1 MKIVIAVHH
10 FPPRYT
16 SGAELRA
23 YRTAAWLRDH
33 GYDVYV
39 VCVEAIDA
47 GNGHSLTVKDDAYD
61 GLPVRRLSFNLAAA
75 PHPFRW
81 AYDNPWIGGHLRGY
95 LAELVPDLLHLISG
109 YIMSGSTLRAAMDLR
124 IPTVVTL
131 TDFWFLCPRITLL
144 RSNGQ
149 LCAPPFDPVTCA
161 RCLGEERRRYRLP
174 GRIAPGLMNVFWRL
188 QKTQIRNVEARMT
201 FLRQTLNQV
210 DAIISPSQFLRSIF
224 IEAGVKPERII
235 FSRQGRDFPGLTP
248 EMLKKTPSSGLRVG
262 YIGQIARHKGVHV
275 LFEAVRRMPD
285 VPLSVRAYGDTT
297 PFPEYTACLHRLIAG
312 DERLELAGV
321 YRRQEVSR
329 VLRELDVIVVP
340 SLWYENSPNVI
351 LEAFAHRTPVVAS
364 NLGGMAEMVRDGENG
379 LLFAPGDANDLARQL
394 RRLLDDPRLLSALC
408 AGIGP
413 VTSVAQEMDELE
425 EIYRVVAG
433 NGSRRRSCL
442 DKVASDSSDRPQ
454 SGSTARR
461 AAPIAGLRQPHS
473 LGGHN
478 GAMGAVRRML

>member
-1 MKIVIAVHH
+1 MKIVIAVLH

-33 GYDVYV
+33 RHDVNV
-39 VCVEAIDA
+39 ICVEAIDT
-47 GNGHSLTVKDDAYD
+47 GDGHGLTFEDDTYD
-61 GLPVRRLSFNLAAA
+61 GLPVRRLGFNLAAA
-75 PHPFRW
+75 LDPFRW
-81 AYDNPWIGGHLRGY
+81 AYDNPWIGEYLRDY
-95 LAELVPDLLHLISG
+95 LAELAPDLLHLISG
-109 YIMSGSTLRAAMDLR
+109 YLMSGSTLRAARDLG
-124 IPTVVTL
+124 IPPVVTL

-149 LCAPPFDPVTCA
+149 LCAPPFDTVTCA
-161 RCLGEERRRYRLP
+161 RCLGEERRRHRLP

-188 QKTQIRNVEARMT
+188 QKTQIRNIEARMT

-210 DAIISPSQFLRSIF
+210 DVIISPSQFLRSIF
-224 IEAGVKPERII
+224 IEAGVEPERII
-235 FSRQGRDFPGLTP
+235 FSRQGRDFPDLTP
-248 EMLKKTPSSGLRVG
+248 EMLEKTPSSGLRVG

-275 LFEAVRRMPD
+275 LCEAVRRMPG

-297 PFPEYTACLHRLIAG
+297 PFPEYTARLRRLMAG

-321 YRRQEVSR
+321 YRRQEVSQ

-340 SLWYENSPNVI
+340 SLWYENSPNAI

-364 NLGGMAEMVRDGENG
+364 NLGGMAELVCDAENG
-379 LLFAPGDANDLARQL
+379 LLFVPDDADDLARQL
-394 RRLLDDPRLLSALC
+394 RRLLDDPRLLPALR

-413 VTSVAQEMDELE
+413 VKSVAQEMDELE

-433 NGSRRRSCL
+433 NGSRQRSCL
-442 DKVASDSSDRPQ
+442 GEVASDSSDRPQ

-461 AAPIAGLRQPHS
+461 AAPIAGLRQPHPQV
-473 LGGHN
+473 GT
-478 GAMGAVRRML
+478 MERWER